1 MVVNDEINEL
11 IRKGAIREIN
21 ESDDLFI
28 SNIFVVPKKNGK
40 LRPVINLRSL
50 NEFVSYEKFKQENL
64 NQILSILQKGD
75 YFCSVDLKD
84 AYFSVPIAKEF
95 QR

>member
-64 NQILSILQKGD
+64 NQ
-75 YFCSVDLKD
+75 F
-84 AYFSVPIAKEF
+84 
-95 QR
+95 